1 MPSIKGEIAAFIRS
15 RHRHAA
21 EARQMAAL
29 QLLCGV
35 DMAQALAAG
44 PEERGRIISRLAR
57 RLRRERLRGLARH
70 WSYDLDRH
78 IALKQA
84 LDRLLAANAENDKGG
99 HAAAFGSQAV
109 G

>member
-1 MPSIKGEIAAFIRS
+1 MSSIKGEIAAFIRG
-15 RHRHAA
+15 RHQQAA
-21 EARQMAAL
+21 DARQMAAL
-29 QLLCGV
+29 QILCGV
-35 DMAQALAAG
+35 DLAQALTAG
-44 PEERGRIISRLAR
+44 PEERGRIVSKLAR

-84 LDRLLAANAENDKGG
+84 LDRLLAAHAENDKGG